1 MGPMKFR
8 AFISADIA
16 PNEKLVSLLRQL
28 AMSRADLKVVRPEL
42 LHVTLKFMGDTEE
55 SMVDQIEELIKGC
68 AKGVLPF
75 TVRLRGMGAF
85 PSMSN
90 IRVVWVGMEDA
101 QPLGQIANRLDDS
114 LKALGFE
121 GLEGVQTAP
130 HSCQNQEC
138 EEHRKPAGDNQ
149 GECRIGL
156 RRLPCRQH
164 PSQEKCPQPTGSYL
178 LGRSRDHAV
187 KCEPENHPYSLIRFS
202 STSSTKSTTL
212 T

>member
-1 MGPMKFR
+1 MKFR

-42 LHVTLKFMGDTEE
+42 VHVTLKFLGDTEE

-90 IRVVWVGMEDA
+90 MRVVWVGMEDA

-121 GLEGVQTAP
+121 RDSKGFKP
-130 HSCQNQEC
+130 HLTLARTRSARNIANLQEIIR
-138 EEHRKPAGDNQ
+138 ENAATDFGDYPVDS
-149 GECRIGL
+149 I
-156 RRLPCRQH
+156 RLKKSVLS
-164 PSQEKCPQPTGSYL
+164 PSGPT
-178 LGRSRDHAV
+178 
-187 KCEPENHPYSLIRFS
+187 YSVVREIML
-202 STSSTKSTTL
+202 
-212 T
+212 